1 MTRYADPGLC
11 PDCRTVLPA
20 APAQCPT
27 CALPLRGPTAVAL
40 LGALTRA
47 DELLAVLRATAPLA
61 APVLV
66 PAGRAAAT
74 GGAAA
79 AVPSTATAGPAGL
92 RGSSVP
98 RVLLGLGA
106 ACLLVAA
113 VAFLAVAWSWLGVEG
128 RTAVLLALTGSA
140 ASAAVVLARRPLPV
154 AAEALSTVT
163 LGLVALDVLGARD
176 SGWLGATGS
185 TGSTAA
191 VVGAAVLL
199 AAVGLVAVTRR
210 RGTGAAPA
218 AAQVGAAVGLLLLTG
233 GTAVAT
239 EHVTSTAIAAVLAGS
254 ALAALAHRLDLR
266 AGADAAA
273 VVAATWWLGL
283 SAVGLA
289 DAATG
294 PSLREL
300 VLDGAGTGLLAAGLL
315 VLLPLAHP
323 AVRRLPA
330 AAPAATA
337 TSALLLT
344 LLALMPLT
352 DETTGLLLVG
362 CLLGL
367 AAWTALAAAARTSG
381 GRWTATTVAPQLLL
395 ALPVGA
401 LALDLVTS
409 AVDNVLRLAE
419 RAGSPG
425 AAPLEAVLGS
435 PTTVTTPVLLV
446 PAICLL
452 ALAAAV
458 HLPAAT
464 RRTGL
469 LAAAA
474 LALPTTAVALAAGP
488 APLGLVVATAA
499 VPGLVAAVL
508 ALTGRPARRTALL
521 LAAAVPGGT
530 ALLTALPSA
539 ALTALVL
546 APVVTVTAA
555 LTLTGAPGT
564 RTRAAAGALLAPA
577 AGGLAWSLGDLAG
590 LVVGDRA
597 LPVLL
602 VVGVLALLRPYA
614 SLELAAALTVLPA
627 SAVAL
632 LAVAADPTG
641 SVTGS
646 APVALAVHLTLA
658 GALVSASAAL
668 NPSRRALA
676 WPGGL
681 LLAAATWVRLADL
694 GVTDPEA
701 YTLPT
706 ALALV
711 AVGIVRLRRD
721 PDAPTRST
729 LLPGLVLATLPS
741 LLVVLADGP
750 VSPRAA
756 ALGLGCLVLLLA
768 GARVR
773 WSAPV
778 VVGGATGAVLVLA
791 ELAPYAA
798 VVPQWLLLAAA
809 GALLTAVGVT
819 WEDRSTDARRAAR
832 YLVRLR

>member
-1 MTRYADPGLC
+1 
-11 PDCRTVLPA
+11 
-20 APAQCPT
+20 
-27 CALPLRGPTAVAL
+27 
-40 LGALTRA
+40 
-47 DELLAVLRATAPLA
+47 
-61 APVLV
+61 
-66 PAGRAAAT
+66 
-74 GGAAA
+74 
-79 AVPSTATAGPAGL
+79 
-92 RGSSVP
+92 
-98 RVLLGLGA
+98 
-106 ACLLVAA
+106 
-113 VAFLAVAWSWLGVEG
+113 
-128 RTAVLLALTGSA
+128 
-140 ASAAVVLARRPLPV
+140 
-154 AAEALSTVT
+154 
-163 LGLVALDVLGARD
+163 
-176 SGWLGATGS
+176 
-185 TGSTAA
+185 
-191 VVGAAVLL
+191 
-199 AAVGLVAVTRR
+199 
-210 RGTGAAPA
+210 
-218 AAQVGAAVGLLLLTG
+218 
-233 GTAVAT
+233 
-239 EHVTSTAIAAVLAGS
+239 
-254 ALAALAHRLDLR
+254 
-266 AGADAAA
+266 
-273 VVAATWWLGL
+273 
-283 SAVGLA
+283 
-289 DAATG
+289 
-294 PSLREL
+294 
-300 VLDGAGTGLLAAGLL
+300 
-315 VLLPLAHP
+315 
-323 AVRRLPA
+323 
-330 AAPAATA
+330 
-337 TSALLLT
+337 
-344 LLALMPLT
+344 MPLT

-419 RAGSPG
+419 RVGSPG

-446 PAICLL
+446 PAVCLL

-530 ALLTALPSA
+530 ALLAALPSA

-564 RTRAAAGALLAPA
+564 ARPGPPPGRCWHPPPAGWPGRWATWPVSWSATARCRCCSSSACSRCSARTPP
-577 AGGLAWSLGDLAG
+577 WSW
-590 LVVGDRA
+590 R
-597 LPVLL
+597 
-602 VVGVLALLRPYA
+602 RP
-614 SLELAAALTVLPA
+614 SPSCPT

-646 APVALAVHLTLA
+646 ASVALAVHLTLA
-658 GALVSASAAL
+658 GALVCASAAL
-668 NPSRRALA
+668 NPSRRSLA